1 MEQESL
7 FPTEVRLRRIDPE
20 DNVWRFYALTIEH
33 TLFGEWAVILSWGRI
48 GTTGHRRLDIV
59 SGPGEALD
67 VIGRIRN
74 AKIRRGYVL
83 VWSR

>member
-1 MEQESL
+1 MEQDSL
-7 FPTEVRLRRIDPE
+7 FPTDVRLRRIDPE
-20 DNVWRFYALTIEH
+20 HNVWRFYALAIEH
-33 TLFGEWAVILSWGRI
+33 TLFGEWAVVRSWGRI

-67 VIGRIRN
+67 MIGRIRD